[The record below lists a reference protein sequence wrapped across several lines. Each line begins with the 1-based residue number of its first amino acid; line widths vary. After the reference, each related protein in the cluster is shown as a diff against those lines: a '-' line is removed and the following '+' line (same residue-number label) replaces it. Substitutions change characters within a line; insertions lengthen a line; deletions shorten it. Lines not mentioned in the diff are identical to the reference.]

1 MSDWTELDAFL
12 ETDPADVGCDEA
24 MRILHIY
31 VELVASGED
40 AAARYPGVA
49 SHLRQCGPCSDD
61 YEGLLGLVT
70 DPPSDGLRQ
79 SLRKKLRGRR

>member
-1 MSDWTELDAFL
+1 MSDWSELDAFL

-24 MRILHIY
+24 MRILDVY

-49 SHLRQCGPCSDD
+49 SHLRQCGPCSEDF
-61 YEGLLGLVT
+61 EGLLALVT
-70 DPPSDGLRQ
+70 DPPTE
-79 SLRKKLRGRR
+79 SLRERLRRNLRGRR

>member
-1 MSDWTELDAFL
+1 MSDWSELDAFL

-24 MRILHIY
+24 MRILHVY

-49 SHLRQCGPCSDD
+49 ARLRQCGPCSDD
-61 YEGLLGLVT
+61 FEGLLALVT
-70 DPPSDGLRQ
+70 DPPSD
-79 SLRKKLRGRR
+79 SLRDRLRRNLRGRR

>member
-1 MSDWTELDAFL
+1 MSDWSELDAFL

-31 VELVASGED
+31 VELVVSGED

-49 SHLRQCGPCSDD
+49 IHLSQCGPCSADF
-61 YEGLLGLVT
+61 EGLLALVT
-70 DPPSDGLRQ
+70 DPPSDGLRAT
-79 SLRKKLRGRR
+79 LRKKLRGRR